1 MRRIREVACTVLVLV
16 ALSVPASASGAL
28 SHYVA
33 AGATA
38 ASSNE
43 HLSLE
48 FLGVTCT
55 SPHFC
60 LLIGE
65 RVVVD
70 RRGDEIGMKG
80 GEVFWSDAPAGGRE
94 TWRAVDVGARTGFG
108 GFTGPVACPS
118 SRLCVAAG
126 GGGSALVTTDDPTR
140 AKTWSPATIPGYPDG
155 VDEMSCS
162 SQTLCVATDGGELLD
177 STMPVGGAQRWD
189 AVGPLDPNLQI
200 SGLSCVSTHLCVA
213 VDNYG
218 NVLESTEPTNLY
230 DWHKHFIS
238 SGASLYDVSCS
249 SRTLCIASNSAN
261 AIVVSTDPT
270 GDRHA
275 WSVGRPL
282 VKDHDHAF
290 YAVTCTS
297 NSLCAALDETG
308 GEVFTSSRPTAQ
320 ALPWRAS
327 VLGSGLDG
335 VACPSVRL
343 CLVSS
348 RDGLVYTS
356 TNPGARSP
364 RWTEARF
371 VN

>member
-38 ASSNE
+38 ASSSA

-189 AVGPLDPNLQI
+189 AVGLLDPNLQI

-297 NSLCAALDETG
+297 NSLCVALDETG